1 MRPLSDSR
9 AEECAVDGAKI
20 LPTQATSPIK
30 PSRPQPA
37 EDPLPDDDHHSF
49 LTALLRALS
58 VWHV

>member
-9 AEECAVDGAKI
+9 AEESTAEWAKSP
-20 LPTQATSPIK
+20 LAQAPPPKK
-30 PSRPQPA
+30 PLRDQPA
-37 EDPLPDDDHHSF
+37 EDPLPHDNHHSF